1 MGWYSDLKTILA
13 GEPEPWLAYL
23 HGQQIDNLPHI
34 LRKRPRY
41 RGIILQIAKY
51 GVLLLRGLQLKQ
63 RPELKR
69 PAKFFVFTGSANQ
82 MSALNQTIDSL
93 RQCGETV
100 VAIGNKRF
108 LDKHDPTERY
118 IPFSLN
124 IVDVL
129 RSVILLAT
137 RGFGLYKTLKAKH
150 PVSVDWHFTTFCSV
164 YNYLVCFHRV
174 LGQVKPEFV
183 ITSNDHNVPN
193 RCMLAVAHHLG
204 IKTVYLQ
211 HASVSPIFPA
221 LRVNYAF
228 LDGQCAL
235 DIYRQCEP
243 NQPNTNRNAPLP
255 KVILSGQKKHIKRS
269 GKSESTLIGVA
280 LNVLDDAEA
289 GIAFINALQDEGLG
303 VRLRWHPGQAISN
316 INQFRAAFA
325 SRERVSLSDPKRES
339 ISDFMAEI
347 GWLIAGNSSIHLE
360 AAIAGVMP
368 IYYELSPPNHSDYY
382 GYVKHGLTQK
392 AASVPEV
399 LKIIEKTQD
408 NHTPNAGAVRYYSDT
423 YLTEWDGR
431 EGELVAGCLKALAVD
446 DELPVGI
453 TGFMDKTSDQKEPDY
468 PNGARAPQAI

>member
-1 MGWYSDLKTILA
+1 MGWYRDLKTILA
-13 GEPEPWLAYL
+13 GEPEHWLAYL
-23 HGQQIDNLPHI
+23 HGQQLDNLPHI

-41 RGIILQIAKY
+41 RGVILQIAKY
-51 GVLLLRGLQLKQ
+51 GVLLLRELQLKQ
-63 RPELKR
+63 RPEIKR

-100 VAIGNKRF
+100 VAIGNKAF
-108 LDKHDPTERY
+108 LDKNDPTERY
-118 IPFSLN
+118 IPFALN

-164 YNYLVCFHRV
+164 YNYLVYFHRV

-211 HASVSPIFPA
+211 HASVSPLFPA

-235 DIYRQCEP
+235 DTYRQCEP
-243 NQPNTNRNAPLP
+243 NQPSTHRNVPIP
-255 KVILSGQKKHIKRS
+255 EVILSGQKKHLK
-269 GKSESTLIGVA
+269 KSEKQQVAAIGVA
-280 LNVLDDAEA
+280 LNALDDSEA
-289 GIAFINALQDEGLG
+289 GIAFIKAIADEGLS
-303 VRLRWHPGQAISN
+303 VRLRWHPGQTARDID
-316 INQFRAAFA
+316 QYRAAFA
-325 SRERVSLSDPKRES
+325 CSERVALSDPKKES
-339 ISDFMAEI
+339 ISDFMSKI

-360 AAIAGVMP
+360 AAIAGVVP
-368 IYYELSPPNHSDYY
+368 IYYELISPAHSDYY
-382 GYVKHGLTQK
+382 GYVQHGLTQQ
-392 AASVPEV
+392 ATSVSEV
-399 LKIIEKTQD
+399 MEMIQAVKEI
-408 NHTPNAGAVRYYSDT
+408 HTPNVKAIRYYSDT
-423 YLTEWDGR
+423 YLTEWDGK
-431 EGELVAGCLKALAVD
+431 EGELVAECLTALALGG
-446 DELPVGI
+446 ELPVDVCW
-453 TGFMDKTSDQKEPDY
+453 FMNKTS
-468 PNGARAPQAI
+468 A

>member
-1 MGWYSDLKTILA
+1 
-13 GEPEPWLAYL
+13 
-23 HGQQIDNLPHI
+23 
-34 LRKRPRY
+34 
-41 RGIILQIAKY
+41 
-51 GVLLLRGLQLKQ
+51 
-63 RPELKR
+63 
-69 PAKFFVFTGSANQ
+69 
-82 MSALNQTIDSL
+82 
-93 RQCGETV
+93 
-100 VAIGNKRF
+100 
-108 LDKHDPTERY
+108 
-118 IPFSLN
+118 
-124 IVDVL
+124 
-129 RSVILLAT
+129 
-137 RGFGLYKTLKAKH
+137 
-150 PVSVDWHFTTFCSV
+150 
-164 YNYLVCFHRV
+164 
-174 LGQVKPEFV
+174 
-183 ITSNDHNVPN
+183 
-193 RCMLAVAHHLG
+193 MLAVAHHLG

-303 VRLRWHPGQAISN
+303 VRLRWHPGQAITN

>member
-1 MGWYSDLKTILA
+1 MYK
-13 GEPEPWLAYL
+13 
-23 HGQQIDNLPHI
+23 N
-34 LRKRPRY
+34 
-41 RGIILQIAKY
+41 
-51 GVLLLRGLQLKQ
+51 
-63 RPELKR
+63 
-69 PAKFFVFTGSANQ
+69 
-82 MSALNQTIDSL
+82 
-93 RQCGETV
+93 
-100 VAIGNKRF
+100 
-108 LDKHDPTERY
+108 DPTERY
-118 IPFSLN
+118 IPFALN

-150 PVSVDWHFTTFCSV
+150 PVSIDWHFATFCSV
-164 YNYLVCFHRV
+164 YNYLVYFHRV
-174 LGQVKPEFV
+174 LGQGKPEFV

-243 NQPNTNRNAPLP
+243 NQPNTDRNAPLP

-269 GKSESTLIGVA
+269 EKSQSTLIGVA
-280 LNVLDDAEA
+280 FNVLDDAEA

-303 VRLRWHPGQAISN
+303 VRLRWHPGQAVNDIS
-316 INQFRAAFA
+316 QYHAAFA
-325 SRERVSLSDPKRES
+325 TSERVSLSDPKKES
-339 ISDFMAEI
+339 ISDFMGKI

-399 LKIIEKTQD
+399 LKIIEETQD

-423 YLTEWDGR
+423 YLTEWDGK
-431 EGELVAGCLKALAVD
+431 EGELVAECLKALALGH
-446 DELPVGI
+446 ELPVDVND
-453 TGFMDKTSDQKEPDY
+453 FMNKIFAQREIDDSVAAS
-468 PNGARAPQAI
+468 NARDPQAT